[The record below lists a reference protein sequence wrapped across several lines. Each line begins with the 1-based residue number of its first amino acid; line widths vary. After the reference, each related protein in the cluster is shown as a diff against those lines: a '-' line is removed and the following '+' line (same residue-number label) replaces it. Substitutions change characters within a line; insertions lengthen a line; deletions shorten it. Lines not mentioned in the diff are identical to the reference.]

1 MASSEQKKEPL
12 THAALR
18 EKLLKEEE
26 MLAKFKEFSKFL
38 QSWERGRAMCLQ
50 LKSQEDRCFARSR
63 KRHQAEMKEEM
74 HYANKQLIMDLL
86 ESPSYLKC
94 HSHEFSYHYWLR
106 RAALK
111 HLLTTEHLQYQLE
124 FNHLGMSFYAE
135 RL

>member
-1 MASSEQKKEPL
+1 MASSEHKKPL

-26 MLAKFKEFSKFL
+26 FQWKR
-38 QSWERGRAMCLQ
+38 ERDMCLE

-63 KRHQAEMKEEM
+63 KRHQTEMKEEM
-74 HYANKQLIMDLL
+74 HYANKQLMM
-86 ESPSYLKC
+86 
-94 HSHEFSYHYWLR
+94 LR

-111 HLLTTEHLQYQLE
+111 HLLSIEHLQYQLE

>member
-1 MASSEQKKEPL
+1 MASSEEKKKPL

-38 QSWERGRAMCLQ
+38 QSWERGRVMCLQ
-50 LKSQEDRCFARSR
+50 LKSQEDRCFARSG

-74 HYANKQLIMDLL
+74 HYANKQLMM
-86 ESPSYLKC
+86 
-94 HSHEFSYHYWLR
+94 LR
-106 RAALK
+106 QAALK
-111 HLLTTEHLQYQLE
+111 HLLSTEHLQYQLE

>member
-1 MASSEQKKEPL
+1 MASSEHKKPL

-38 QSWERGRAMCLQ
+38 QRSKHDRDMCLE

-63 KRHQAEMKEEM
+63 KRHQTEMKEEM
-74 HYANKQLIMDLL
+74 HYANKQLMM
-86 ESPSYLKC
+86 
-94 HSHEFSYHYWLR
+94 LR

-111 HLLTTEHLQYQLE
+111 NLLSIEHLQYQLE